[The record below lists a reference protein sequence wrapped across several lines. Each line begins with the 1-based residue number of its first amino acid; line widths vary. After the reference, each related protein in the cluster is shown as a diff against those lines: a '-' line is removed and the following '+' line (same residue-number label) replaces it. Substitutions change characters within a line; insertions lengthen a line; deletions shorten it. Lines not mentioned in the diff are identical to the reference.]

1 MKQFSSE
8 VISKLKYYVYLLSD
22 PSNGE
27 IFYVGKGKGNRVFSH
42 FKEIGDS
49 EKVNK
54 IKEIKKKGLEPKIEI
69 LVHGVDDETTIK
81 KIEAAIIDLI
91 DKTNLTNIV
100 GGYESSD
107 FGRMDLNQINA
118 KYSSKKAHID
128 ENCFGIKSIFGYL
141 IEKKA
146 INLFLGVDYKNAF
159 TFVHVAEQ
167 KANVDYRY
175 LKTFK
180 GKAIQSNKIKKK
192 EIKLYVR
199 NLKMK
204 IGSTEISPKL
214 DKEIFKKKLLI
225 SRKILNI
232 KVHKL
237 LINETYNLIL
247 KDLFKKNFKFVFPK
261 KI

>member
-42 FKEIGDS
+42 FKETGDS
-49 EKVNK
+49 DKVKK

-128 ENCFGIKSIFGYL
+128 ENVVLIKLSQTFRYNMSAQDLYDNTRGIWVIS
-141 IEKKA
+141 EERRKKTKFA
-146 INLFLGVDYKNAF
+146 FAVYDGVIQETY
-159 TFVHVAEQ
+159 E
-167 KANVDYRY
+167 
-175 LKTFK
+175 
-180 GKAIQSNKIKKK
+180 IQSWF
-192 EIKLYVR
+192 R
-199 NLKMK
+199 A
-204 IGSTEISPKL
+204 GSTYASGRTDIE
-214 DKEIFKKKLLI
+214 
-225 SRKILNI
+225 RW
-232 KVHKL
+232 
-237 LINETYNLIL
+237 
-247 KDLFKKNFKFVFPK
+247 K
-261 KI
+261 KIPRYEFVGNISMEMRKKYLHKSVDHYWKAKAQNPMRYTY